1 MGSNWRLTFEKS
13 GDIGVVGSGH
23 GNTCIL
29 DLVLT
34 HEKAIA

>member
-1 MGSNWRLTFEKS
+1 MGANWRLTFEKS

-23 GNTCIL
+23 GNALSL